1 MVLTIRNFILGL
13 LSELLVMI
21 AILLVLYLVLT
32 WLGIPTKINTQQS
45 ITVDFDDATQ
55 LAAGSPVRWMGV
67 DVGYVESVK
76 PERNQVI
83 VRLRTEPGTPKI
95 PPGSH
100 FTIEF
105 NGLAG
110 AKSLEIT
117 QPEKT
122 PLQPGKM
129 IKGFDVQKPIRI
141 EDVQDTSILVAEGL
155 EYSMDNIRESL
166 EQIDKNMPL
175 YKQINVFNTDIKN
188 FTNQLMSI
196 DKRVASVE
204 KGFQADT
211 EDVIQTLDSFSE
223 MLKDIPSPQNINQA
237 SRKSLTQI
245 NEITNHINNF
255 LNSGLL
261 QSSLKRFNQYEQKL
275 VDQLKLMDTSKHQT
289 NEIQPPLPP
298 HKMTAQE
305 IQDNLYKLKKNTEKL
320 KEFTQEY
327 AN

>member
-1 MVLTIRNFILGL
+1 
-13 LSELLVMI
+13 
-21 AILLVLYLVLT
+21 
-32 WLGIPTKINTQQS
+32 
-45 ITVDFDDATQ
+45 
-55 LAAGSPVRWMGV
+55 
-67 DVGYVESVK
+67 
-76 PERNQVI
+76 
-83 VRLRTEPGTPKI
+83 
-95 PPGSH
+95 
-100 FTIEF
+100 
-105 NGLAG
+105 
-110 AKSLEIT
+110 
-117 QPEKT
+117 
-122 PLQPGKM
+122 
-129 IKGFDVQKPIRI
+129 
-141 EDVQDTSILVAEGL
+141 
-155 EYSMDNIRESL
+155 
-166 EQIDKNMPL
+166 
-175 YKQINVFNTDIKN
+175 
-188 FTNQLMSI
+188 
-196 DKRVASVE
+196 
-204 KGFQADT
+204 
-211 EDVIQTLDSFSE
+211 